1 MEEKIFVNS
10 DENLCQVTL
19 ICDEGTF
26 VGKATCSSEDKFDVN
41 RGLELA
47 RKRALVQV
55 KNADLKIFNE
65 KLRELED
72 RKNEIM
78 EFVRQY
84 KRAKDRQEKAKKC
97 LTELYREIGELTK

>member
-26 VGKATCSSEDKFDVN
+26 VGKATCSSEDKFDVQ

-65 KLRELED
+65 KLREFEE

-84 KRAKDRQEKAKKC
+84 KRAKNRQEKAKQC
-97 LTELYREIGELTK
+97 LSNLYREIGELTK